1 MNRRQLLKAGM
12 VGGILLAAGGA
23 WIAWRDLRAADD
35 GDPARDRIA
44 SIVGA
49 LAPVI
54 LAGML
59 PSDSAER
66 SAGIARVVAGVRSV
80 ILEFPDAVQQEIA
93 DLFRTLD
100 IRFAV
105 TDRVRQVPVHYVGIL
120 PDMFKE
126 GTSIIATGTM
136 HDNEFDAEQV
146 LAKHD
151 ETYMPKEVAEAM
163 AKGIAMHTHSCGAN

>member
-1 MNRRQLLKAGM
+1 MNPTRKRRLWFIVLFL
-12 VGGILLAAGGA
+12 IAAG
-23 WIAWRDLRAADD
+23 
-35 GDPARDRIA
+35 
-44 SIVGA
+44 
-49 LAPVI
+49 
-54 LAGML
+54 
-59 PSDSAER
+59 
-66 SAGIARVVAGVRSV
+66 VAGTLVTLALQENLTYLHTPTEVRTGKAPTDGRFRLGGVVCEGSV
-80 ILEFPDAVQQEIA
+80 QRKDG
-93 DLFRTLD
+93 TLD

-126 GTSIIATGTM
+126 GTSIIATGRM
-136 HDNEFDAEQV
+136 ENGQFAAEQV

>member
-1 MNRRQLLKAGM
+1 MNPTRKRRLWFVALF
-12 VGGILLAAGGA
+12 VLAAG
-23 WIAWRDLRAADD
+23 IA
-35 GDPARDRIA
+35 
-44 SIVGA
+44 GA
-49 LAPVI
+49 LI
-54 LAGML
+54 TLALQENLTYLHTPTEVRDGKA
-59 PSDSAER
+59 PSDGQFR
-66 SAGIARVVAGVRSV
+66 LGGVVCEGSV
-80 ILEFPDAVQQEIA
+80 QRKQG
-93 DLFRTLD
+93 TLD

-126 GTSIIATGTM
+126 GTSIIATGHM
-136 HDNEFDAEQV
+136 QDGQFVAREV